1 MLPAL
6 MAHIAG
12 GGIGLVTGSVA
23 LTVAK
28 GERLHRAFGTVFV
41 AAMLVMAGMGSFLA
55 VTVPGQ
61 ISNLSGGVFTLYLVT
76 TAWMTVKRKEGTI
89 GRFEIG
95 ALAFSGLSA
104 VFSVVLAVLVANPAV
119 KLHTGAPKIAV
130 YILALVMLLAAA
142 TDLKVVLQHGVSGTA
157 RIARHLWRMC
167 LGLFVASGSFFLGK
181 QAHMPE
187 FIQGS
192 WVLVALAVAPL
203 VLLVFWLFRV
213 WLTGAFK
220 GHAVAQTAA

>member
-1 MLPAL
+1 MVPAL

-41 AAMLVMAGMGSFLA
+41 AAMLVMAGMGSYLA

-61 ISNLSGGVFTLYLVT
+61 ISNLSGGLFTLYLVT
-76 TAWMTVKRKEGTI
+76 TAWMTVRRKEGTI

-95 ALAFSGLSA
+95 ALAVSGVSA
-104 VFSVVLAVLVANPAV
+104 IIGTVLAVLVANPSV

-130 YILALVMLLAAA
+130 YILAVVMLIAAA
-142 TDLKVVLQHGVSGTA
+142 TDLKVVLQHGVSGSA

-181 QAHMPE
+181 QADMPA
-187 FIQGS
+187 FVRGS
-192 WVLVALAVAPL
+192 PILIALAVAPL

-213 WLTGAFK
+213 WLTSMFRGNTIP
-220 GHAVAQTAA
+220 QTAS

>member
-1 MLPAL
+1 MVPAL

-41 AAMLVMAGMGSFLA
+41 AAMLVMAGMGSYLA

-76 TAWMTVKRKEGTI
+76 TAWMTVRRKEGTI

-95 ALAFSGLSA
+95 ALAFSGVSA
-104 VFSVVLAVLVANPAV
+104 IVAVILTILVANPSV
-119 KLHTGAPKIAV
+119 KLTGAPKIAV
-130 YILALVMLLAAA
+130 YILTGVTVFAAA
-142 TDLKVVLQHGVSGTA
+142 MDLKVVLQHGISGA
-157 RIARHLWRMC
+157 SRIARHLWRMC

-181 QAHMPE
+181 QADMPA
-187 FIQGS
+187 FVRGS
-192 WVLVALAVAPL
+192 PILIALAVAPL

-213 WLTGAFK
+213 WLTSMFRGTAMP
-220 GHAVAQTAA
+220 QTAS